1 MVLWE
6 YITEKT
12 NVVKKGLPEEL
23 WSFCDPKEEQES
35 TMQRIEERPFYW
47 NGIQR
52 ITKGEDLS

>member
-35 TMQRIEERPFYW
+35 TMQRIEERPFLLKW
-47 NGIQR
+47 DPKDN
-52 ITKGEDLS
+52 